1 MSVRLAVDR
10 CFVVVAF
17 DVRDDRRRSRLGR
30 YLLRHGTRV
39 QLSVF
44 ECLVR
49 HHRLDAF
56 VQDLT
61 RFLEPGVDR
70 LTVYPLC
77 HPCQDGVHRRGA
89 PLGALP
95 EREAFIL

>member
-1 MSVRLAVDR
+1 
-10 CFVVVAF
+10 VVVAF
-17 DVRDDRRRSRLGR
+17 DVRDDRRRTRLGR
-30 YLLRHGTRV
+30 HLLRHGTRV

-49 HHRLDAF
+49 HHRIEAF
-56 VQDLT
+56 MRELM
-61 RFLEPGVDR
+61 RFLDPTVDR

-95 EREAFIL
+95 EPEAFIV